1 MPLLRTPSHVF
12 YRTVNITKWAACITF
27 FIYFSIVSCTLNM
40 HVLTRAVT
48 NIKHV
53 YITNKTDRISKWIH
67 GSTSLIVATIHFWIT
82 GPFESRNTENLS
94 EHKQREEFPRQKNK
108 TWNKKSFL
116 YKACV
121 LQKWFREKIS
131 SLFYFLKVFL
141 QRYFLDGVVFHGS
154 VIQTLSFCRIHFG
167 YEAKMSDI

>member
-94 EHKQREEFPRQKNK
+94 EHKQREEFP
-108 TWNKKSFL
+108 SFL
-116 YKACV
+116 VKRIKHGIKSHFCTKRVSCKNGFERKSRVYFIFSKYFF
-121 LQKWFREKIS
+121 KDIS
-131 SLFYFLKVFL
+131 
-141 QRYFLDGVVFHGS
+141 
-154 VIQTLSFCRIHFG
+154 
-167 YEAKMSDI
+167 